1 MSLDE
6 LSPPDVTGADAL
18 LKDTSGTSDG
28 PESSAEAVP
37 EVSGE
42 APGEVPAEFTMGAHA
57 LATQLVGKLCHDFI
71 SPAGAIISGLDLLED
86 PTAQDMKQEAL
97 NLISASAKKLV
108 TLVHFA
114 RVAFGAAT
122 TSEAFNAGQLKKILD
137 DIFSTMRAEL
147 EFDIP
152 SDVIFEK
159 PVARALLN
167 LGLLAGNALPVG
179 GKAKLCLTRNAETLI
194 LTSESRGPRAR
205 LKPEAIEG
213 LTGLPLGDG
222 LSGQWIQPHW
232 LYSVVH
238 EARGTIEI
246 SSDIDLLA
254 LKIILPA

>member
-1 MSLDE
+1 MSMDD
-6 LSPPDVTGADAL
+6 LSPPDVAKAT
-18 LKDTSGTSDG
+18 
-28 PESSAEAVP
+28 PQAEAVP
-37 EVSGE
+37 V
-42 APGEVPAEFTMGAHA
+42 AEFADVPVDPVAEKPADYTMGAHD

-86 PTAQDMKQEAL
+86 PSAQDMKQEAL

-122 TSEAFNAGQLKKILD
+122 TSEAFNAGQLQKILD
-137 DIFSTMRAEL
+137 DIYSTMRAEL
-147 EFDIP
+147 DFDIQA
-152 SDVIFEK
+152 DIVFQK
-159 PVARALLN
+159 PAARALLN

-179 GKAKLCLTRNAETLI
+179 GKAKISLSQQDGQI
-194 LTSESRGPRAR
+194 VLTSESRGPRAR

-213 LTGLPLGDG
+213 LTGLALGEG

-238 EARGTIEI
+238 EAGGSITI

-254 LKIILPA
+254 LKVVMPA